1 MKRRF
6 DLVARFIAAACA
18 AAGYAQA
25 AQPPVAT
32 QPPAAV
38 PSPLRTTQ
46 PAEAPDPAAATQP
59 SAPLPTPDAAA
70 LPPPTA
76 VPGADAS
83 TEKQGAAAPTAA
95 LTAVSNPNSGC
106 DDDSLHSKRR
116 RPGHAEK
123 DYDDAACDP
132 NRLPK
137 PDTAPLK
144 SPAAKD
150 RWRIIDAIGYPSTIA
165 NPYATNNLLKGDRPL
180 MDRSMFGGDWFFN
193 GTATSNTLIESRRIP
208 VAAVEGSPILGQR
221 EQMFDSQTVSLDG
234 VLYRGDTVFQPPDFQ
249 LRFTPIFNFARTH
262 TDGEAASTTANTFGA
277 QALFVES
284 HLRDVSANYDF
295 DSIRVGIQAVDSDFR
310 GFILSDQPVGIRVF
324 GTRDNDVYQYNIGLF
339 RPLPKNT
346 ARQDEFGAGLPDN
359 DILLANLYIQDL
371 FVQGLN
377 SEVLFIYDRNRAP
390 GTEILAQPQPGNGSA
405 MFVDG
410 AHHNYDVAYLGYSVD
425 GHLGRWNLTGSLY
438 ELLGVEEQSEFG
450 VSHTHVQANFAA
462 AELSRDFDWVRLR
475 ASGLYASGDSNP
487 FDKSAHGFDGISVSA
502 LFAGAD
508 SSFFIHQQLPLA
520 LNQINL
526 KVRDSF
532 YPDLRSAAAPGQ
544 SNFENPGLRLVGL
557 GTDLDFSPALR
568 LSFDA
573 NHLWFDQTATLTDI
587 LGRAIPGRNIGTDV
601 SFDLFYRP
609 LDSQNIIMRLTA
621 ARLLASQDTRVLT
634 GGSGSDPFSAF
645 FNLILTY

>member
-1 MKRRF
+1 
-6 DLVARFIAAACA
+6 L
-18 AAGYAQA
+18 
-25 AQPPVAT
+25 P
-32 QPPAAV
+32 PPAAF
-38 PSPLRTTQ
+38 PTADT
-46 PAEAPDPAAATQP
+46 ATQ
-59 SAPLPTPDAAA
+59 
-70 LPPPTA
+70 
-76 VPGADAS
+76 
-83 TEKQGAAAPTAA
+83 EQGASAFN
-95 LTAVSNPNSGC
+95 SNPNSGC
-106 DDDSLHSKRR
+106 DDDSLHPQRR
-116 RPGHAEK
+116 RPGHAGK

-137 PDTAPLK
+137 PDTAPLQ

-150 RWRIIDAIGYPSTIA
+150 RWRIIDAIGYP
-165 NPYATNNLLKGDRPL
+165 NNYLDPYATNNPLKGDRPL
-180 MDRSMFGGDWFFN
+180 MDRSMFGGYWFFN
-193 GTATSNTLIESRRIP
+193 GTATSNTLVESRRIP
-208 VAAVEGSPILGQR
+208 VSAVSGSSIPGQR

-249 LRFTPIFNFARTH
+249 LRFTPIFNFARTQ
-262 TDGEAASTTANTFGA
+262 TNGAGSATTANTFGA
-277 QALFVES
+277 QALFVEA

-324 GTRDNDVYQYNIGLF
+324 GSRDNDVYQYNVGIF

-346 ARQDEFGAGLPDN
+346 ARQDQFGAGLPDN
-359 DILLANLYIQDL
+359 DILLANLYVQDL
-371 FVQGLN
+371 FAQGLN

-390 GTEILAQPQPGNGSA
+390 GTQIVAQPQPGNGGA
-405 MFVDG
+405 LFVAG

-438 ELLGVEEQSEFG
+438 ELLGIEEQSEFG
-450 VSHTHVQANFAA
+450 IRNTRVQANFAA
-462 AELSRDFDWVRLR
+462 AELSRDFDWIRLR

-508 SSFFIHQQLPLA
+508 SSFFIHQQIPLA
-520 LNQINL
+520 LNQVNL

-532 YPDLRSAAAPGQ
+532 YPDLRAAAAPGQ
-544 SNFENPGLRLVGL
+544 SNYENPGLRLVGL
-557 GTDLDFSPALR
+557 GTDLDLSPSLR

-587 LGRAIPGRNIGTDV
+587 LGRAIPGRDIGTDV

-621 ARLLASQDTRVLT
+621 ARLLASQDTRALT
-634 GGSGSDPFSAF
+634 AGSGSDPFSAF

>member
-6 DLVARFIAAACA
+6 DLLARFVAAACV
-18 AAGYAQA
+18 AGGHAQA
-25 AQPPVAT
+25 AQPPAAPTPATQT
-32 QPPAAV
+32 QPP
-38 PSPLRTTQ
+38 
-46 PAEAPDPAAATQP
+46 EA
-59 SAPLPTPDAAA
+59 LPTPDTGA

-76 VPGADAS
+76 VPEA
-83 TEKQGAAAPTAA
+83 QVVPAAAA
-95 LTAVSNPNSGC
+95 NPNSDC
-106 DDDSLHSKRR
+106 DDDPLHPKRR
-116 RPGHAEK
+116 RPGHADK
-123 DYDDAACDP
+123 DYDNAVCDP

-137 PDTAPLK
+137 PDTSPLK

-150 RWRIIDAIGYPSTIA
+150 RWRIIDAIGYPNNLV
-165 NPYATNNLLKGDRPL
+165 NPYATNNPLKGDRPL

-193 GTATSNTLIESRRIP
+193 GTATSNTLVESRRIP
-208 VAAVEGSPILGQR
+208 VSAVAGSPILGQR

-249 LRFTPIFNFARTH
+249 LRFTPIFNFARTQ
-262 TDGEAASTTANTFGA
+262 TNGAAASTTANTFGA
-277 QALFVES
+277 QALFVEA

-295 DSIRVGIQAVDSDFR
+295 DSIRVGVQAVDSDFR

-324 GTRDNDVYQYNIGLF
+324 GTRDNDLYQYNVGIF

-346 ARQDEFGAGLPDN
+346 ARQPEFGAGLPDN
-359 DILLANLYIQDL
+359 DILLANLYMQDL
-371 FVQGLN
+371 FVQGLT

-390 GTEILAQPQPGNGSA
+390 GTQIVAQAQPGNGSA

-462 AELSRDFDWVRLR
+462 AELSRDFDWIRLR

-487 FDKSAHGFDGISVSA
+487 FDKTAHGFDGISVSA

-508 SSFFIHQQLPLA
+508 SSFFIHQQIPLA

-557 GTDLDFSPALR
+557 GTDLDFSPSWR

-573 NHLWFDQTATLTDI
+573 NHLWFDQTATLTDV
-587 LGRAIPGRNIGTDV
+587 LGRAIPGRDIGTDV